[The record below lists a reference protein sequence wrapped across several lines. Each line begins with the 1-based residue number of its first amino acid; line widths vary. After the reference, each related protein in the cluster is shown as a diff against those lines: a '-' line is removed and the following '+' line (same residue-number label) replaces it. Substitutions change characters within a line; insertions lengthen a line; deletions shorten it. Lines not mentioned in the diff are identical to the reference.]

1 MITFIENSIR
11 RFLAVG
17 FIMSMLSISASAQ
30 HIQTTAVNKSQLTV
44 TATGS
49 KTNILVTGFPPKT
62 TVVVFDNDNNLL
74 SIVSTNDEGTAS
86 LTLPADIK
94 NTIYVKTLNGEIM
107 VSSKTSNEGERVQEI
122 FAVRKRTSAN
132 KA

>member
-62 TVVVFDNDNNLL
+62 TVVVFDNENNLL
-74 SIVSTNDEGTAS
+74 SIVSTNDEGAAS

-122 FAVRKRTSAN
+122 FAVGKRTSAN

>member
-62 TVVVFDNDNNLL
+62 TVVVFDNENNLL
-74 SIVSTNDEGTAS
+74 SIVSTNDEGAAS